1 MSKKLMIV
9 YGLLVMF
16 LFYSLFITYVILAEP
31 PRLSLEDAL
40 IWGWIWAL
48 AFGYCTY
55 GTLKLYRQFRE
66 GNLKRITYSPA
77 IKRLIT
83 ICQVA
88 GSIVWAYVLLC
99 LINTT
104 DTALSPWHIWVPLA
118 VGFVLVGIVMGAMY
132 RDRKRQ
138 RGNEVGGAGEAG
150 KGKTLWDVDKA
161 MLSPLFTSLV
171 FMTVAFAILS
181 CFESSFGT
189 VDVFGVWVLALI
201 TVCCYL
207 FGQYA
212 RKHGIWYL

>member
-77 IKRLIT
+77 TKRLIT

-88 GSIVWAYVLLC
+88 GSIVWAYLLLC

-138 RGNEVGGAGEAG
+138 RRKTPGVSRPDTRFCSAAFSRWCFGIRPGRRPFSIRIFPIRCASWGPGA
-150 KGKTLWDVDKA
+150 WSV
-161 MLSPLFTSLV
+161 
-171 FMTVAFAILS
+171 
-181 CFESSFGT
+181 
-189 VDVFGVWVLALI
+189 
-201 TVCCYL
+201 
-207 FGQYA
+207 
-212 RKHGIWYL
+212 